1 MDIVKKSIKEAIE
14 RLQNVEFYESWT
26 DSKVSEI
33 LEKLKGIEK
42 DIENLQNT
50 IRNARTMPSL
60 KDTAVLGNYDMFPV
74 IGSTDPEIT
83 GRVWESE
90 ITPDCRDQWRYD
102 PQWSEITPDSRDQWR
117 YDPQWHHETNGTKL
131 HREVLKISDR
141 TETTGDVIAKEWT
154 KFMETASPDDKV
166 KALTE
171 IIRTLTPGTSV

>member
-14 RLQNVEFYESWT
+14 RLQNVEFYEPWT

-74 IGSTDPEIT
+74 TGSTDPEIT
-83 GRVWESE
+83 GRVWEWDGK
-90 ITPDCRDQWRYD
+90 ITPDYRDQWRY
-102 PQWSEITPDSRDQWR
+102 
-117 YDPQWHHETNGTKL
+117 ETNGTKL
-131 HREVLKISDR
+131 HREVLKMSDR
-141 TETTGDVIAKEWT
+141 TETNGDLIAKEWT
-154 KFMETASPDDKV
+154 KFMETASNEDRVKV
-166 KALTE
+166 LTE
-171 IIRTLTPGTSV
+171 IIRTLTPETSV

>member
-33 LEKLKGIEK
+33 IEKLKGIEK

-60 KDTAVLGNYDMFPV
+60 KDTAVLGIYDMFPV
-74 IGSTDPEIT
+74 TGSTDPEIT

-90 ITPDCRDQWRYD
+90 ITPDYRDQWRYD
-102 PQWSEITPDSRDQWR
+102 QQWR
-117 YDPQWHHETNGTKL
+117 YETNGAKL
-131 HREVLKISDR
+131 HREVLKMSDR
-141 TETTGDVIAKEWT
+141 TETNGDLIAKEWA

-171 IIRTLTPGTSV
+171 IIKTLTPETSV